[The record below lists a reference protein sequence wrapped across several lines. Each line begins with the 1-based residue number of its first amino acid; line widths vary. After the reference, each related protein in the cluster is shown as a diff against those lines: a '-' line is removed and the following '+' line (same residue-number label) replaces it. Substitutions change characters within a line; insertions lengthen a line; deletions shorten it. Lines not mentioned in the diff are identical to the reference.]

1 MRWSRVI
8 PVLSVVLLLPGCGG
22 LGSKKDESA
31 EAAGAGSTPGSSG
44 VPLRMQ
50 GPNSFGGTP
59 IKPGGN
65 ASPELQKRALENYDP
80 EEVVWTDA
88 DDPDAELPELDGLLS
103 GPKQKGPWWESESEA
118 LRESKRTGKPLL
130 IWFTDSLRST
140 SSNSLRDNLFSRKDF
155 EEWAKENTVR
165 LVVDQSVKGKTIQDT
180 TVKTLHVRNL
190 KEKYKATGY
199 PSLHLLA
206 SSGEVIGRYKTYRT
220 GQEDFV
226 WGQLKQ
232 GVSLANERQ
241 KSWRASLEKK
251 GYRDWSNDSGKVI
264 FAKLGAYHEGQM
276 ILVEPDGQRV
286 RTHEKSL
293 SAGDRVWIQDEK
305 RKRGIQ

>member
-1 MRWSRVI
+1 MRWFRVI
-8 PVLSVVLLLPGCGG
+8 PVLSFVLLLPGCGG
-22 LGSKKDESA
+22 LGSKEDEKP
-31 EAAGAGSTPGSSG
+31 ETVGPLGGGGEG
-44 VPLRMQ
+44 VPARMQ
-50 GPNSFGGTP
+50 GPNTFGGTP
-59 IKPGGN
+59 IKAGGN
-65 ASPELQKRALENYDP
+65 ASAEVQKKALEAYNPD
-80 EEVVWTDA
+80 EVVWTDA
-88 DDPDAELPELDGLLS
+88 DDPDKEMPELDTLFS
-103 GPKQKGPWWESESEA
+103 APKQKGPWWESETESI
-118 LRESKRTGKPLL
+118 RESKRTGKPLL

-140 SSNSLRDNLFSRKDF
+140 ASNSLKDNLFSKNEF
-155 EEWAKENTVR
+155 EKWAEENTVR
-165 LVVDQSVKGKTIQDT
+165 LVVDQNVTSKTMADLDAKKIY
-180 TVKTLHVRNL
+180 VRNL
-190 KEKYKATGY
+190 KKKYKAAGY

-206 SSGEVIGRYKTYRT
+206 PSGEVIGIYKTYRP

-232 GVSLANERQ
+232 GVSLAQASQ

-251 GYRDWSNDSGKVI
+251 GYRDWSNDSGKVV

-276 ILVEPDGQRV
+276 ILVEPDGQRI

>member
-1 MRWSRVI
+1 MRWFCVI
-8 PVLSVVLLLPGCGG
+8 PVLSVVLLLPGCGT
-22 LGSKKDESA
+22 GSKKSDKPETV
-31 EAAGAGSTPGSSG
+31 GPLGGGTGGGTPAR
-44 VPLRMQ
+44 VY

-59 IKPGGN
+59 VKQGGN
-65 ASPELQKRALENYDP
+65 ISPEAQKKALEGYNPDDN
-80 EEVVWTDA
+80 VWTNP
-88 DDPDAELPELDGLLS
+88 DDPDAEIPELDGLFS
-103 GPKQKGPWWESESEA
+103 APKQKGPWGDSETEA

-130 IWFTDSLRST
+130 IWFTDSQNST
-140 SSNSLRDNLFSRKDF
+140 ASNLLRDKLFSTPDF
-155 EEWAKENTVR
+155 EKWASENTVR
-165 LVVDQSVKGKTIQDT
+165 LVVDQNVTS
-180 TVKTLHVRNL
+180 KTLADLDAKKIHVRNL
-190 KEKYKATGY
+190 KKKYKASGY

-206 SSGEVIGRYKTYRT
+206 PSGEVIGIYKSYRP
-220 GQEDFV
+220 GQEDFI

-232 GVSLANERQ
+232 GVSVAKESQ

-264 FAKLGAYHEGQM
+264 FAKLAAYHEGQM

-305 RKRGIQ
+305 RKRGIN